1 MKAISLII
9 ITISGVISAGY
20 LLSNLS
26 DGFYR
31 KNKSIVNEV
40 NLLPQVYVDG
50 LTGCNYY
57 IDIQGGVT
65 PRYDLGGVSVYGCAL
80 KSR

>member
-9 ITISGVISAGY
+9 ITISGVLSAGY
-20 LLSNLS
+20 FFSNLS
-26 DGFYR
+26 NGFYR
-31 KNKSIVNEV
+31 ESKPIINEV

-57 IDIQGGVT
+57 IDMQGGMT
-65 PRYDLGGVSVYGCAL
+65 PRYDVGGVSVYGCSL